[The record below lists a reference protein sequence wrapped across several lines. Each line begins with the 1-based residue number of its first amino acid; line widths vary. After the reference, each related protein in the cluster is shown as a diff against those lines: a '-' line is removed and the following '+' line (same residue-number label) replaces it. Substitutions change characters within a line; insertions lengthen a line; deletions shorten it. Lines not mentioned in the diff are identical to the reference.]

1 MHTRRLL
8 LCTFNLKAEWPPTA
22 AAALQLPDP
31 AVLAAMPRLRK
42 LCLFIPTTDP
52 PARQVKHA
60 LAGLAAL
67 PALDALCY
75 CYDATAEEW
84 EGAAQGSWRCWGRGR
99 GRGRGRK
106 GRHGEVEAGLAVL
119 REAKPGLVISCS
131 CALLECPDTSALF
144 RFHAAH

>member
-1 MHTRRLL
+1 MVRT
-8 LCTFNLKAEWPPTA
+8 PTA
-22 AAALQLPDP
+22 AVALQLPDP
-31 AVLAAMPRLRK
+31 AVLATMPRLRK
-42 LCLFIPTTDP
+42 LCLFVPTTDP

-67 PALDALCY
+67 PALDNLCY
-75 CYDATAEEW
+75 CYNATEEEW
-84 EGAAQGSWRCWGRGR
+84 EGAAQGSWRCW

-131 CALLECPDTSALF
+131 CTLLQWPDTSALF
-144 RFHAAH
+144 RFHAAD